1 MKKTT
6 LICDMQYGS
15 TGKGLIAGYIAKREK
30 PDLVI
35 TAWGANAG
43 HTFVDDQGRSF
54 VSTMV
59 ANSIVSQP
67 ETILIA
73 PGSIINPENLLKEL
87 NMYRSVLGSIP
98 PVLIH
103 ENATII
109 TENHRSDEEKSM
121 VAIGSTRKGV
131 GAAVIQKIA
140 RNPDSMNVAKVAL
153 KGTALEQLVISAMD
167 YEKLIEKAHH
177 VLIEGAQG
185 FDLGINS
192 GFYPYVT
199 SRECT
204 PAQILADCCVPITPN
219 LRVVGVM
226 RTFPIRVANRY
237 DEKGNQIGFSGPG
250 YPDQKE
256 LAWSDIGIAAEL
268 TTVTK
273 LPRRIFQWSSEQC
286 RRAIRQCN
294 PTEVFLN
301 FCNYVDDRRSM
312 EEGTPMSLELGRR
325 IADIE
330 SAGSRLR
337 YLGYGPS
344 EKDVFDFGSK
354 EDQAIRKEI

>member
-6 LICDMQYGS
+6 LICDLQFGS

-43 HTFVDDQGRSF
+43 HTFIDEIGRKF

-59 ANSIVSQP
+59 ANSIVANPSAV
-67 ETILIA
+67 LIA
-73 PGSIINPENLLKEL
+73 PGSIINPVNLIAEL
-87 NMYRSVLGSIP
+87 ESYRNILGELP

-103 ENATII
+103 ESATVI
-109 TENHRSDEEKSM
+109 TDEHRADEEKNM

-131 GAAVIQKIA
+131 GAAIIQKIA
-140 RNPDSMNVAKVAL
+140 RNPLNMNTAKATL
-153 KGTALEQLVISAMD
+153 RGTPLEDFVITAD
-167 YEKLIEKAHH
+167 AYENFIRKANH

-192 GFYPYVT
+192 GFYPYTT

-204 PAQILADCCVPITPN
+204 PAQILSDCCVPITSN

-237 DEKGNQIGFSGPG
+237 DENGKQIGYSGPG

-256 LAWSDIGIAAEL
+256 IAWSDIGIQPEL

-273 LPRRIFQWSSEQC
+273 LPRRIFEWSREQC
-286 RRAIRQCN
+286 IRSIRQCN

-312 EEGTPMSLELGRR
+312 EEGSPMSLELGRR

-330 SAGSRLR
+330 SAGSYLR

-344 EKDVFDFGSK
+344 EKDIYDLGKK
-354 EDQAIRKEI
+354 EPQNG